1 VSNHSFLD
9 GNAAAGEL
17 SELFSVDVT
26 AAAGRCAACGKVAAL
41 GEGHLYAFEPGMV
54 IRCAACLNPLVRLV
68 KASGRAWLDMRGLA
82 CLQITLIQSEV
93 AGVSQ
98 A

>member
-1 VSNHSFLD
+1 MSNHSFLD

-41 GEGHLYAFEPGMV
+41 GEGHLYSFEPGMV

-68 KASGRAWLDMRGLA
+68 KGSGRAWLDMRGLA

>member
-1 VSNHSFLD
+1 MSNNSFLD

-41 GEGHLYAFEPGMV
+41 GEGHLYSFEPGMV

-68 KASGRAWLDMRGLA
+68 KGAGKAWIDLRGLE
-82 CLQITLIQSEV
+82 CLQITLIQPES
-93 AGVSQ
+93 AGVTEV
-98 A
+98 

>member
-1 VSNHSFLD
+1 MNNTSFLD

-26 AAAGRCAACGKVAAL
+26 AAAGRCAACGNVAAL
-41 GEGHLYAFEPGMV
+41 GEGHLYSFEPGMV
-54 IRCAACLNPLVRLV
+54 IRCGACLNPLVRLV
-68 KASGRAWLDMRGLA
+68 KAPGRVWIDLRGLE
-82 CLQITLIQSEV
+82 CLQITLIQSES
-93 AGVSQ
+93 AGVSE